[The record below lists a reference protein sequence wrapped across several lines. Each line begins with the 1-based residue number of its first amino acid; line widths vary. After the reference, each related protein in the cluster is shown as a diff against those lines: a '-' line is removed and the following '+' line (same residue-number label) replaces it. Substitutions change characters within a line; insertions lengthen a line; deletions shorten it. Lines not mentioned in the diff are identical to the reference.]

1 MAAGTSLSSS
11 WASRVYCRFSRRRST
26 TITGS
31 VMRITQ
37 APSANFVMAITAAT
51 TKLRKQPKPL
61 IATPLRQPGSRSRRW
76 CLVMPACERVK
87 PVNTPMA

>member
-11 WASRVYCRFSRRRST
+11 WASRVYWRFRRRSST
-26 TITGS
+26 TITGN

-37 APSANFVMAITAAT
+37 APSANFVIAMMAAT
-51 TKLRKQPKPL
+51 RKLRKQPKPL
-61 IATPLRQPGSRSRRW
+61 MATPLRHPGSRRRRW
-76 CLVMPACERVK
+76 CLVIPAWESVK